1 MYLYDDMHI
10 ITQRLDYAGCSS
22 PKQKQKKKDN
32 EVALVALVDSLI
44 EVAKN

>member
-1 MYLYDDMHI
+1 MHLYDDMHI
-10 ITQRLDYAGCSS
+10 ITQRLGYAGCSS
-22 PKQKQKKKDN
+22 PKQKQKKIDN